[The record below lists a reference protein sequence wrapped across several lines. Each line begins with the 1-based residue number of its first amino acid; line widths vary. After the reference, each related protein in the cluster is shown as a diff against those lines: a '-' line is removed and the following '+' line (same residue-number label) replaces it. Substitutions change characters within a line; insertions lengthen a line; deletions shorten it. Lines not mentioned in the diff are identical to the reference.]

1 MVERNTE
8 EKREMSGVRVALSLG
23 SNVGDSKR
31 NIRDALKELS
41 KVVDDMEVSSFY
53 RTEPVKIKFQ
63 PDFINIAV
71 VGRTALSALSLLRY
85 ANMVEKDL
93 GRVREINFGPRTLDI
108 DIIFFGSEI
117 VKMDLLKIPHPEF
130 GKRLFVLVPLAEIA
144 PHFCNPEDG
153 RKVHEI
159 LDEAKKT
166 LPHRIEKI

>member
-1 MVERNTE
+1 
-8 EKREMSGVRVALSLG
+8 MSGVRVALSLG
-23 SNVGDSKR
+23 SNVGDSKG

-41 KVVDDMEVSSFY
+41 KVVDDMKVSSFY

-71 VGRTALSALSLLRY
+71 VGSTVLSPLSFLRY
-85 ANMVEKDL
+85 VNMMEKEL
-93 GRVREINFGPRTLDI
+93 GRVREIRFGPRTLDI

-117 VKMDLLKIPHPEF
+117 VKTDLLKIPHPEF
-130 GKRLFVLVPLAEIA
+130 EKRLFVLVPLAEIA

-166 LPHRIEKI
+166 LRHRIEKI